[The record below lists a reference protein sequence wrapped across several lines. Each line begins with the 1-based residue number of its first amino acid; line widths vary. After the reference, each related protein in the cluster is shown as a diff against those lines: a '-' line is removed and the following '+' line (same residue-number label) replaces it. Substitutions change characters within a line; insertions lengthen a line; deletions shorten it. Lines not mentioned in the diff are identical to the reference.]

1 MKPEG
6 DPNVTISWELH
17 IQCSIKLHMMNSQV
31 PPVSQASFLRVKFI
45 SIIFGIKMFTTSVH
59 SVKTEIVLLVSHG
72 YDLVLCA
79 RCYVPGNYQVGV
91 TASEFRRVEISEP
104 VKAGWTEKETL
115 QLLEAVMHYRDDW
128 KRVAEQVGG
137 RTDTSIIHHSMI
149 LATQLWLREAT
160 LTLTTELPSMRQALF
175 GG

>member
-17 IQCSIKLHMMNSQV
+17 IQCRCPRYLKLL
-31 PPVSQASFLRVKFI
+31 FY
-45 SIIFGIKMFTTSVH
+45 G
-59 SVKTEIVLLVSHG
+59 
-72 YDLVLCA
+72 
-79 RCYVPGNYQVGV
+79 CYVPGNYQVGV

>member
-31 PPVSQASFLRVKFI
+31 PPVSQASFLR
-45 SIIFGIKMFTTSVH
+45 
-59 SVKTEIVLLVSHG
+59 

-160 LTLTTELPSMRQALF
+160 LTLTTELPSMRYSKDFENLESTYERFGKANFLKNSFVIERQALF